1 MGVKGEECLA
11 CKLFFSQLFLL
22 PGLELSG
29 PPVLPL
35 DTTVVATKANG
46 EHFISDARLMTIFQ
60 RSTTR
65 EKVNQM
71 KVWANAA
78 ARP

>member
-1 MGVKGEECLA
+1 MDVTGEECLA
-11 CKLFFSQLFLL
+11 CKLYFSQSFLL

-35 DTTVVATKANG
+35 DTTVVATKANE

-60 RSTTR
+60 RSTR

-78 ARP
+78 ARQ